1 MSTTAQVSVPASI
14 WKWATTIGSSRKFSP
29 EDHRRID
36 R

>member
-14 WKWATTIGSSRKFSP
+14 WKWVTTIGSSRKFSP